1 MARKHALFISLA
13 VAAALVAGT
22 FAALRTT
29 ELGASAA
36 TPAVSEAQISARD
49 RQLDRIQTR
58 LERQARKRPPRL
70 SAVRTPAGPSGGV
83 AALVSSS
90 SGPSGGGSHED
101 DGHSDDHGHHDDD
114 VRFDDHDR
122 HEDDRSGHGGG
133 DDERGHD

>member
-13 VAAALVAGT
+13 VAAALVAGI

-36 TPAVSEAQISARD
+36 TPTVSDAQISARD
-49 RQLDRIQTR
+49 HQLDRIQTR

-70 SAVRTPAGPSGGV
+70 PAVRVASQSGGGV
-83 AALVSSS
+83 VALVSSG
-90 SGPSGGGSHED
+90 SGSSGGGSHDD
-101 DGHSDDHGHHDDD
+101 DGHSDDNGQHEDG
-114 VRFDDHDR
+114 VRFDDHGG